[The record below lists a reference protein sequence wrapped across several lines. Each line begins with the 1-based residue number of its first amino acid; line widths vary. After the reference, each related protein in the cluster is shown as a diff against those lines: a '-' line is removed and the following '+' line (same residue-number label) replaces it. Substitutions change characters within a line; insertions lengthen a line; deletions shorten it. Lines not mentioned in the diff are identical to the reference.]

1 MRASAAS
8 ENLEGMEKPAP
19 VDYDVH
25 DLIRQRYSARG
36 FSGAPVG
43 DAALRSIFEAAR
55 WSASSYN
62 DQPWRFIVA
71 RPDEPGEFERM
82 LDCLISFNRSWA
94 QRAGALILSLVVPNF
109 AHNGKLN
116 AHALHD
122 VGLAVGQMTFQ
133 ASALGL
139 AVRQMAG
146 FHPDKVRATYALP
159 ESVEPVSVIALGYPM
174 TEDELPDSLRAREL
188 APREAR
194 RPQEEFV
201 FRGGWGRPW

>member
-1 MRASAAS
+1 
-8 ENLEGMEKPAP
+8 MEKPAP

-62 DQPWRFIVA
+62 DQPWRFVVA

-82 LDCLISFNRSWA
+82 LDCLISFNRTWA
-94 QRAGALILSLVVPNF
+94 QRAGALVLSLVLPNF
-109 AHNGKLN
+109 SIDGKLQGKPN

-146 FHPDKVRATYALP
+146 FHADKVRDTYALP
-159 ESVEPVSVIALGYPM
+159 ESVEPVSVIAIGYPM
-174 TEDELPDSLRAREL
+174 TEDELPDSIRAREL

-201 FRGGWGRPW
+201 FRRGWGQPW

>member
-1 MRASAAS
+1 M
-8 ENLEGMEKPAP
+8 GMEKPAP

-43 DAALRSIFEAAR
+43 DGALRSIFEAAR

-109 AHNGKLN
+109 SLNGKLQGKPN

-146 FHPDKVRATYALP
+146 FHPDKVRETYALP
-159 ESVEPVSVIALGYPM
+159 ETVEPVSVIALGYPM
-174 TEDELPDSLRAREL
+174 TEEELPDSLRAREL

-194 RPQEEFV
+194 RAQDEFV
-201 FRGGWGRPW
+201 FRGEWGRPW